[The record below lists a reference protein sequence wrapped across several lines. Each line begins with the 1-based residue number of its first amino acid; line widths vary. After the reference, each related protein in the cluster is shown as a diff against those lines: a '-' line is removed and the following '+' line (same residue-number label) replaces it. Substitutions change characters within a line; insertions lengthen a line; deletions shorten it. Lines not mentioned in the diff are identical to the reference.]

1 MWYFVIALFVLLVVA
16 IVYMAFDALF
26 GKNGYGQQRIGELVV
41 VAHRGGA
48 GMAPENSLTCIRKG
62 LESGADMIEI
72 DIHLTKDGEI
82 VVCHDKE
89 IDRTTNGKGRIA
101 DMTLE
106 ELREYRIV
114 DKDGN
119 ATDDVLPTLGEV
131 LEVVDGR
138 AGLLVEIKRGSDAE
152 QIAKAF
158 INEVALYQAASW
170 VVAQSFDDAILE
182 HLHRLGHPF
191 PIEKLLI
198 CKIPFLPIAFDG
210 KFVGYSYSKYDYI
223 NSFNFYY
230 GLLPVA
236 LVEDVHSHGK
246 KVKVWTLDAPDSAPQ
261 LPVDGV
267 ITDRPDLWMRSR

>member
-26 GKNGYGQQRIGELVV
+26 GKKGYGQQRIGELVV

-82 VVCHDKE
+82 VVCHDRE

-131 LEVVDGR
+131 LEDSKGFH
-138 AGLLVEIKRGSDAE
+138 KRGCS
-152 QIAKAF
+152 
-158 INEVALYQAASW
+158 LSGC
-170 VVAQSFDDAILE
+170 VVGGS
-182 HLHRLGHPF
+182 
-191 PIEKLLI
+191 
-198 CKIPFLPIAFDG
+198 
-210 KFVGYSYSKYDYI
+210 
-223 NSFNFYY
+223 
-230 GLLPVA
+230 PV
-236 LVEDVHSHGK
+236 V
-246 KVKVWTLDAPDSAPQ
+246 
-261 LPVDGV
+261 
-267 ITDRPDLWMRSR
+267 R